1 MLKSNAV
8 PTNLDLRTLR
18 RGGMSWIHLRICND
32 LINNKQ
38 LKHINNQCPIGTG
51 GQYLLTCIN
60 TLKPYRQVVN
70 SVSKSLMN
78 YAYVN
83 KVYELER
90 NKSLDMKGN
99 FCVKFT

>member
-1 MLKSNAV
+1 MDPPKD
-8 PTNLDLRTLR
+8 PPQPYQQQKLR
-18 RGGMSWIHLRICND
+18 HLND
-32 LINNKQ
+32 
-38 LKHINNQCPIGTG
+38 QCPIGTG
-51 GQYLLTCIN
+51 GQYLLICIN
-60 TLKPYRQVVN
+60 TLKPYSQVVK

-78 YAYVN
+78 YVYMY